1 MKSAL
6 FFITFFFTS
15 FFCIAQSDNI
25 EFDSLVNYQVKK
37 KETLYSISKK
47 FNVQI
52 DDILLFNSELKNNK
66 LKKNS
71 IIIVPLKKKI
81 VPDFNLKKIIK
92 KYLPNNKEKKF
103 NNIVSSKPNEFFVAE
118 YIREACI
125 QFLSVELPY
134 SLHVEINKFE
144 NEENLI
150 SVAATIYL
158 KKNSHLS
165 IVIGKNGSM
174 LTKISKLARIN
185 SEKLFNK
192 KVYLKIFVKYDPR
205 WKDSENFLNSYN

>member
-1 MKSAL
+1 MGMKSTL

-81 VPDFNLKKIIK
+81 VPDLNLKKIINTDSILELNDLKVK
-92 KYLPNNKEKKF
+92 KIILKLP
-103 NNIVSSKPNEFFVAE
+103 I
-118 YIREACI
+118 
-125 QFLSVELPY
+125 
-134 SLHVEINKFE
+134 
-144 NEENLI
+144 
-150 SVAATIYL
+150 
-158 KKNSHLS
+158 
-165 IVIGKNGSM
+165 
-174 LTKISKLARIN
+174 
-185 SEKLFNK
+185 
-192 KVYLKIFVKYDPR
+192 
-205 WKDSENFLNSYN
+205 